1 MNYKEAR
8 DEFIQLWGS
17 LGSNWGISKAM
28 AQIHAYLL
36 SIENPV
42 STDEIMEALTMS
54 RSNANLNIRTLLDW
68 GLVYRKSLAGD
79 RKEYFVAEKDIWQ
92 VAIKIIRER
101 RRREV
106 EPMLKHLKDLS
117 AFDAATFEEKNFKNV
132 LQSIIDNGERLD
144 SLATMVEQLDRLNFL
159 KWLSSPAK

>member
-1 MNYKEAR
+1 MNYKEAQ
-8 DEFIQLWGS
+8 DEFLQLWGS

-42 STDEIMEALTMS
+42 TTDDVMEALTMS
-54 RSNANLNIRTLLDW
+54 RSNANLNIRMLLDW

-92 VAIKIIRER
+92 VAMKIIKER

-106 EPMLKHLKDLS
+106 EPLIKDLQ
-117 AFDAATFEEKNFKNV
+117 ALKNFEATNFEEKNFKIV
-132 LQSIIDNGERLD
+132 LQNIVDNAEKLN
-144 SLATMVEQLDRLNFL
+144 SMANMVEQFDKLNFL
-159 KWLSSPAK
+159 KWLSSSK